1 MQDKGNRQGE
11 DHSAYPNQT
20 WRKNMR
26 EIEYQITVQDES
38 GLPVTKKVRGYLAF
52 VMFGFAFGVHYE
64 ADKTIGSFDD
74 WVITELSTGMCLTFN
89 SPTFTKEQAIE
100 RGVKFLKKKGKKATE
115 QAVAKGL
122 EFLSKPIALTAI

>member
-1 MQDKGNRQGE
+1 
-11 DHSAYPNQT
+11 
-20 WRKNMR
+20 MR
-26 EIEYQITVQDES
+26 ELEYQITVQDES

-52 VMFGFAFGVHYE
+52 VMFDFAFGVHYE

-89 SPTFTKEQAIE
+89 SPTREKAIE

-115 QAVAKGL
+115 QAVAKRL